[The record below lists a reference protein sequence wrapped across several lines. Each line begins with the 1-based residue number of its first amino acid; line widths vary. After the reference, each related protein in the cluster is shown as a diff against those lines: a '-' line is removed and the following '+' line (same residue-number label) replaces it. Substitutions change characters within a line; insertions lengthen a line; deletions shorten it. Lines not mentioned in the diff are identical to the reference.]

1 MKMQPLDGKAINYS
15 FIFWSLYY
23 WVQERKQ
30 TKKNLMRRNF
40 QRHRADAAFRSF
52 LQPDRT
58 LRVFRTATGPWISTS
73 SNVFRSDVWPVWYKV
88 SHDDTIKSTLLST
101 DYLTVIFIMKSTS
114 QEDYDQQINMFPTS
128 SNIIACQAIIVLFWT
143 KMPPT
148 HTLLVR
154 NGCKIVLFYPDRWNL
169 WPTLDQ
175 GSRDGDGRPG
185 TEADAGRWR
194 TRDGSFSS
202 DTSAS
207 RTEADQGPIKYRPK
221 RTEADEG
228 RTLSVRL
235 KDGGP
240 VKISKKRTEA
250 DEGRIVF
257 VRLKDGF
264 GRKTVKTSKNRTQMT
279 TQVTLNF
286 ETGWFLTAVKF
297 DQAVKYT

>member
-1 MKMQPLDGKAINYS
+1 MSVCWLAGLI
-15 FIFWSLYY
+15 LY
-23 WVQERKQ
+23 
-30 TKKNLMRRNF
+30 
-40 QRHRADAAFRSF
+40 AD
-52 LQPDRT
+52 
-58 LRVFRTATGPWISTS
+58 
-73 SNVFRSDVWPVWYKV
+73 
-88 SHDDTIKSTLLST
+88 
-101 DYLTVIFIMKSTS
+101 
-114 QEDYDQQINMFPTS
+114 
-128 SNIIACQAIIVLFWT
+128 IIVRIIITQW
-143 KMPPT
+143 
-148 HTLLVR
+148 
-154 NGCKIVLFYPDRWNL
+154 ILFYMY
-169 WPTLDQ
+169 Q
-175 GSRDGDGRPG
+175 GSRDGDDRPG

-202 DTSAS
+202 DPSAS

-257 VRLKDGF
+257 VRLEDGF